1 MPCIRLVKCLRLN
14 DLSGPGR
21 IRSACKHTV
30 ASVSLPV
37 PPDRPDA
44 RRSADLAAGSP
55 VSQAFLILPENE
67 IPLYVYGGQRRAKF
81 GITHSL
87 HEHGEGGLSLYRIG
101 LAPPHPL
108 RRESNRIR
116 RPHGPVNFIHPEW
129 AAHARHGRRRA
140 PVDLGPARRPGTDR
154 HQVRLRF
161 RSVWRLH
168 GARRPGARPILF
180 HLDQGFVFT

>member
-1 MPCIRLVKCLRLN
+1 MPCIQLVKCLRLN

-101 LAPPHPL
+101 LASGCLVATRPFGRYMPGSATPPAEPNACQ
-108 RRESNRIR
+108 S
-116 RPHGPVNFIHPEW
+116 P
-129 AAHARHGRRRA
+129 
-140 PVDLGPARRPGTDR
+140 
-154 HQVRLRF
+154 
-161 RSVWRLH
+161 
-168 GARRPGARPILF
+168 
-180 HLDQGFVFT
+180 